1 MQGLVA
7 AECAAGVDAWVWA
20 ICGGEPWVEGVRLLD
35 CSDCSDCSIVRLKQ
49 FDLVHI
55 HGIWSWKLHRVAVM
69 CRKAGVKYV
78 IAPRGM
84 LEPWSLQQKW
94 LKKRIA
100 RWLYQDRDLKL
111 AAALHATA
119 ESEAEQFR
127 KLGFKNKIIVSP
139 NGVNVPDGK
148 LFDCSDCSIVRMD
161 GQRRALAERKVE
173 EWLEGVTRESFGAAL
188 EKMIENNLAS
198 GIIQLR
204 NANERGLI
212 RDAALEFFD
221 GFANR
226 IVVLSDGRCV
236 YFAPD
241 QRSKKRGLDNS
252 SAWAEYAIHATTN
265 GGVLASGQKYHV
277 RWFNPVKPSN
287 FDLIEATLKKENCA
301 PGIKKNPIADSIDF
315 FGETHDGGKFVVIVR
330 LDEYGNANANM
341 TEVTFEASRSSK
353 KKPPRLKPLAEAVEA
368 VVHHQAAGT
377 NPSTDNTIAKSAE
390 LRKGGRHRALF
401 VSRMHPKKGVLELV
415 ESWARVFKK
424 EKVKSKSEK
433 VWTCELVYTMNSE
446 EERAYEQ
453 KVKQRVHEL
462 GMTYVDAASCRVGR
476 DEDVAST
483 DFIFTGP
490 LDDEKKWEAYARA
503 DLFVLPTYSENFGIV
518 VAEALWAGVPVI
530 TTKGTPWVELECSAS
545 SKFQVSSSRLEER
558 CGWWIDLPPAE
569 VNVKGVGAEWNA
581 LDKALREA
589 FEQSN
594 NPNNRT
600 ILQDMGRRGHE
611 LVESKYTWSAVVKA
625 MVDGYERIA

>member
-1 MQGLVA
+1 
-7 AECAAGVDAWVWA
+7 
-20 ICGGEPWVEGVRLLD
+20 
-35 CSDCSDCSIVRLKQ
+35 
-49 FDLVHI
+49 
-55 HGIWSWKLHRVAVM
+55 M
-69 CRKAGVKYV
+69 CRKAGVPYV

-84 LEPWSLQQKW
+84 LEPWSLKQKW
-94 LKKRIA
+94 IKKRIA
-100 RWLYQDRDLKL
+100 RILYQDNDLHC

-127 KLGFKNKIIVSP
+127 RLGFKNKIIVSP
-139 NGVNVPDGK
+139 NGVNVPEREM
-148 LFDCSDCSIVRMD
+148 FECSECSNVRME

-173 EWLEGVTRESFGAAL
+173 EWLEGVTRESFGAAF

-277 RWFNPVKPSN
+277 RWFNPVKQSN

-341 TEVTFEASRSSK
+341 TEVTFEVSSSSK

-415 ESWARVFKK
+415 ESWARIFK
-424 EKVKSKSEK
+424 EKGKSKSEK

-462 GMTYVDAASCRVGR
+462 GLDDQFV
-476 DEDVAST
+476 
-483 DFIFTGP
+483 FTGP
-490 LDDEKKWEAYARA
+490 LDDEKKWEAYARV

-530 TTKGTPWVELECSAS
+530 TTKGTPWAELECSAS

-558 CGWWIDLPPAE
+558 CGWWIELPSAE
-569 VNVKGVGAEWNA
+569 VKMKGVGVKWTA
-581 LDKALREA
+581 LDFALREA
-589 FEQSN
+589 CGAAGVRAL
-594 NPNNRT
+594 P
-600 ILQDMGRRGHE
+600 DMGRRGHE
-611 LVESKYTWSAVVKA
+611 LVEERYTWSAVCGK
-625 MVDGYERIA
+625 MILGYKEALRD